1 MTINKNNYKDEVISA
16 TALLLSISNADEMI
30 DDNEVSLIQ
39 EIIIDFFEVD
49 KCDCQEII
57 NSSLYKLKKSTD
69 IYEFGKILNNAFTYN
84 DKVDFICCAFEIAY
98 SDGNLHFKEEHF
110 IKKISNILNVEH
122 ADLIHSKVEM
132 KKYL

>member
-16 TALLLSISNADEMI
+16 TALLLSISNADEII

-39 EIIIDFFEVD
+39 DIIIDFFEVD
-49 KCDCQEII
+49 KCDCQDII
-57 NSSLYKLKKSTD
+57 NNSLYKLKTSTD

-122 ADLIHSKVEM
+122 ADLIHSKIEM